1 MPTHV
6 NDIRELTTTTS
17 GGLGFAHAKKVAD
30 QLEYSDDCR
39 FAAHFA
45 LMGISSI
52 WLADASLIKLANV
65 AGKVLKVVRL
75 IRTQEVA
82 RKVA

>member
-45 LMGISSI
+45 LTGLSSI
-52 WLADASLIKLANV
+52 WLA
-65 AGKVLKVVRL
+65 
-75 IRTQEVA
+75 
-82 RKVA
+82 